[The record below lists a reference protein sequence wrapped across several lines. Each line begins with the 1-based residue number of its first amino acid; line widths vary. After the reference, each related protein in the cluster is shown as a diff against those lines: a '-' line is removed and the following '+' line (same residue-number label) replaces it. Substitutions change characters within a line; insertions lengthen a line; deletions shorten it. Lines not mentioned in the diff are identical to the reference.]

1 MSVPANEQVVQ
12 RFNDEYINTGDAEV
26 MAEFLA
32 PDCRMYGNGE
42 CEADGLAAYAEM
54 LSGFR
59 TAFPDLEHKCDEI
72 MSDGD
77 RVAERFTTRG
87 THRSEFQ
94 GVPPTGKRVEF
105 TGTSIFKLRDGKIV
119 EERTSVDLLAL
130 MSQLGVIPVPE
141 EVAG

>member
-1 MSVPANEQVVQ
+1 MSVPANEQVVH
-12 RFNDEYINTGDAEV
+12 RFNKEYINTGDPEV

-42 CEADGLAAYAEM
+42 CEAEGLAAYAEM
-54 LSGFR
+54 LLGFR
-59 TAFPDLEHKCDEI
+59 AAFPDLEHTCDEI

-77 RVAERFTTRG
+77 RVAERFTTTG
-87 THRSEFQ
+87 THRGEFQ

-105 TGTSIFKLRDGKIV
+105 TGTSIFKPRDGKIV
-119 EERTSVDLLAL
+119 EERTSVDMLAL

-141 EVAG
+141 EVAS